1 MWKMLMLRDI
11 LKVQKDSLKVFC
23 YLSLIFML
31 LPLSYSRIF
40 SEIAGYKYKTQP
52 SLTNKEWYWLS
63 NDCYRWVEQ
72 DPKEI
77 LSSVYH
83 CMEQTL
89 HSCKDLKINPADIK
103 GDQHK
108 YSHYISLVMQQTQTI
123 LTSDLILISV
133 AEGWYDPLNPKSDSH
148 LISLHNITPK

>member
-1 MWKMLMLRDI
+1 M
-11 LKVQKDSLKVFC
+11 
-23 YLSLIFML
+23 
-31 LPLSYSRIF
+31 
-40 SEIAGYKYKTQP
+40 
-52 SLTNKEWYWLS
+52 
-63 NDCYRWVEQ
+63 EQ

-108 YSHYISLVMQQTQTI
+108 YSRYISLVMQQTQTI

-133 AEGWYDPLNPKSDSH
+133 AEGWYDPLNSKSDYH
-148 LISLHNITPK
+148 LISLHNVTPK